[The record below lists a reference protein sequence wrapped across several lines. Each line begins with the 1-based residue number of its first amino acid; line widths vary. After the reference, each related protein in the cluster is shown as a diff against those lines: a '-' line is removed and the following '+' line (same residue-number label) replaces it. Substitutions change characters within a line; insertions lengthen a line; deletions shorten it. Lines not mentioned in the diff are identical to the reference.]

1 MNAEEQ
7 SVIEQGAIAHKNL
20 EGILA
25 AKYNLVANY
34 LVLGL
39 LFKENRDEGLF
50 KLLGY
55 DSFEDFI
62 GSPDVGFSRS
72 KAYGLIRIRELYK
85 EKLGIDDK
93 TLLEIGNAKLALI
106 APVVEKDREGWLD
119 KAKHLSKSDLRL
131 EIDGQGPGVNLSPF
145 SPPPPVPAPLPNS
158 CINGCKGDTEKSH
171 FPITRGAGGQE
182 VDDWWVPMCRG
193 CHTEYHQSP
202 KEWTWK
208 YRKNWARWFYS
219 HLSRGE

>member
-1 MNAEEQ
+1 MNAEET

-25 AKYNLVANY
+25 AKYNVVANY

-62 GSPDVGFSRS
+62 GSPEVGFSRS

-106 APVVEKDREGWLD
+106 APVVESDKEGWLE
-119 KAKHLSKSDLRL
+119 KARHLSKSDLRI
-131 EIDGQGPGVNLSPF
+131 EIGQGPGDKISL
-145 SPPPPVPAPLPNS
+145 SPPPPAPVPLPGS
-158 CINGCKGDTEKSH
+158 CVNGCPGDVDRHH
-171 FPITRGAGGQE
+171 FPVGRSSSSDEAG
-182 VDDWWVPMCRG
+182 DWTIPLCRK
-193 CHTEYHQSP
+193 CHTEYHQEP

-219 HLSRGE
+219 HLNRGE